1 MISIERFIDY
11 VLSSVMKCF
20 VKHLNFPLEKG
31 KLFYKKKGKVSCV
44 TYKVNKGSI
53 RSLIWCE
60 HVTSVTCDTWEWH
73 SRHLSLTQQPSD
85 RYDDR
90 ELG

>member
-20 VKHLNFPLEKG
+20 VKHLNFPSEKG
-31 KLFYKKKGKVSCV
+31 KLLYKKGNVSCV

-53 RSLIWCE
+53 KK
-60 HVTSVTCDTWEWH
+60 
-73 SRHLSLTQQPSD
+73 SD
-85 RYDDR
+85 
-90 ELG
+90 LV